1 VDEER
6 LALGLSY
13 ARLAVGVGAALFPGP
28 VGTLFFG
35 AEESRRPVSRLLGRL
50 FGIRD
55 AALGFLT
62 LRALERADASVDDLL
77 ATGLLVD
84 AADMGALLAGARRV
98 PDRATVL
105 GLALAGGFAAVGAR
119 LLVARRAID

>member
-6 LALGLSY
+6 LARGLSY
-13 ARLAVGVGAALFPGP
+13 ARMALGAGAALFPGP
-28 VGTLFFG
+28 VGALFFG
-35 AEESRRPVSRLLGRL
+35 AEEARRPVSRLLGQL

-55 AALGFLT
+55 AALGLLT

-84 AADMGALLAGARRV
+84 AADMGAILVGARRV
-98 PDRATVL
+98 PDRGTVL
-105 GLALAGGFAAVGAR
+105 GLAVAGGFAAVGAR
-119 LLVARRAID
+119 LLATRRAID

>member
-1 VDEER
+1 VDEEL
-6 LALGLSY
+6 LARGLSY
-13 ARLAVGVGAALFPGP
+13 ARMVLGAGATLFPGP
-28 VGTLFFG
+28 VGALFFG

-55 AALGFLT
+55 VALGFLT

-84 AADMGALLAGARRV
+84 AADMGALVVGARRV
-98 PDRATVL
+98 PGRGTGL
-105 GLALAGGFAAVGAR
+105 GLVVAGGFAAVGAR
-119 LLVARRAID
+119 LLVVRRAID

>member
-1 VDEER
+1 MDEER
-6 LALGLSY
+6 LARGLCY
-13 ARLAVGVGAALFPGP
+13 ARLTLGAGATLFPRP

-35 AEESRRPVSRLLGRL
+35 VEEARRPVSRLLGRL

-55 AALGFLT
+55 AALGLLT

-84 AADMGALLAGARRV
+84 AADMGALLVGARRV
-98 PDRATVL
+98 PGRGTVL
-105 GLALAGGFAAVGAR
+105 GLAVAGGFAAVGAR
-119 LLVARRAID
+119 LLAARRAID

>member
-1 VDEER
+1 VDEEL
-6 LALGLSY
+6 LARGLSY
-13 ARLAVGVGAALFPGP
+13 ARMVLGAGAMLFPGP

-55 AALGFLT
+55 VALGFLT

-84 AADMGALLAGARRV
+84 AADMGALIAGARRV
-98 PDRATVL
+98 PGRGTGL
-105 GLALAGGFAAVGAR
+105 GLAVAGGFAAVGAR
-119 LLVARRAID
+119 LLVVRRAID